1 MKLTGDELG
10 SGVRLSDENS
20 RRLLADSKIL
30 LESKS
35 YGHSVASAILALEEY
50 AKKIILVAV
59 KLGFTEMDAVLRK
72 ILFRDHGSKIWMSLQ
87 VLAHAKGFETT
98 PEILEYLRWA
108 TPRLQ
113 SLKERGLYVDYFK
126 GGWHSPLD
134 QDMEQRAASF
144 ISETEGILQAL
155 KKWSDDLLKLEA
167 KKL

>member
-1 MKLTGDELG
+1 MKLSEDELS

-35 YGHSVASAILALEEY
+35 YGHAVASAVLALEEY
-50 AKKIILVAV
+50 AKKIILGAV
-59 KLGFTEMDAVLRK
+59 KLGFTEMDAELRK

-87 VLAHAKGFETT
+87 ALAHAKGFETT

-113 SLKERGLYVDYFK
+113 SLKERGLYADYIK

-134 QDMEQRAASF
+134 QDMEKIATSF
-144 ISETEGILQAL
+144 ISETEEILQAL
-155 KKWSDDLLKLEA
+155 ENWSKEIPKKMQ
-167 KKL
+167 

>member
-1 MKLTGDELG
+1 MKLTEDELS

-59 KLGFTEMDAVLRK
+59 ELGFTEVDAELRK
-72 ILFRDHGSKIWMSLQ
+72 ILFRDHGGKIWMSLQ
-87 VLAHAKGFETT
+87 ALAHAKGFETT

-108 TPRLQ
+108 TSRLQ

-144 ISETEGILQAL
+144 ISETEGLLQAL